1 MIILNTKETDM
12 KKIIYIIAIAV
23 AIMCPLFEG
32 AAQVAKKPTIMIVPA
47 ADWCQRNGYTDA
59 SGNCDYGKALSNKDM
74 LSAIASMGDL
84 MVAENYPM
92 LSLEQALSNA
102 ETEEV
107 YSMLLTSKGDGMIVE
122 SETDRLSR
130 YGGAD
135 IMLSMSLD
143 EVKKGPNK
151 SIEFRVTSTDA
162 ASGKILHGDVGRSRN
177 SCASPG
183 LLVKESMH
191 DLMPTFYERINR
203 HFETMSAEGREGS
216 VVFMIADDCPLHM
229 ESVVTVNGDEGEL
242 AEYIEYWLDE
252 NCVKGAHSQPQKSR
266 TRLAFNQMKMPLFGK
281 GKFGNKPKALDAS
294 SFIKG
299 LEKDLVSFGISMS
312 TTPIGIGKVLV
323 TLGSAD

>member
-1 MIILNTKETDM
+1 M
-12 KKIIYIIAIAV
+12 KKFFYIFTAFFV
-23 AIMCPLFEG
+23 MLFPCLEG
-32 AAQVAKKPTIMIVPA
+32 SAQVAKKPTIMIVPA
-47 ADWCQRNGYTDA
+47 VDWCQRNGYTDS
-59 SGNCDYGKALSNKDM
+59 SGNCDYSKALSNTDM

-84 MVAENYPM
+84 MAAENYPM
-92 LSLEQALSNA
+92 LSLEQALANA
-102 ETEEV
+102 DTEEV
-107 YSMLLTSKGDGMIVE
+107 FSMLVTSKGDGMIVE

-143 EVKKGPNK
+143 EVKRGPNK

-162 ASGKILHGDVGRSRN
+162 ASGKILHGDVGRSRS
-177 SCASPG
+177 SCASTG
-183 LLVKESMH
+183 MLVKESMH
-191 DLMPTFYERINR
+191 DLMPTFYERINH
-203 HFETMSAEGREGS
+203 HFETMAAEGREGS

-229 ESVVTVNGDEGEL
+229 ESIVCKDGDEGEL

-252 NCVKGAHSQPQKSR
+252 NCIKGVHSQPQKSR

-281 GKFGNKPKALDAS
+281 GKFGAKPKALDAN

-299 LEKDLVSFGISMS
+299 MEKDLASFGVSMS

-323 TLGSAD
+323 TLGSAE

>member
-1 MIILNTKETDM
+1 MIILNSKVIDM
-12 KKIIYIIAIAV
+12 NKIFIILSVIASLV
-23 AIMCPLFEG
+23 YPHIDGL
-32 AAQVAKKPTIMIVPA
+32 AQVAKKPTIMIVPA
-47 ADWCQRNGYTDA
+47 ADWCQRNGYTDG
-59 SGNCDYGKALSNKDM
+59 SGNCDYSKALSNPDM

-84 MVAENYPM
+84 MAAENYPM
-92 LSLEQALSNA
+92 LSLEQALANA
-102 ETEEV
+102 DTEEV

-122 SETDRLSR
+122 SEIDRLSR
-130 YGGAD
+130 YGAAD

-143 EVKKGPNK
+143 QVKKGPNK

-183 LLVKESMH
+183 MLVKESMH
-191 DLMPTFYERINR
+191 DLMPTFYDRINR
-203 HFETMSAEGREGS
+203 HFENMASEGREGS

-229 ESVVTVNGDEGEL
+229 ESTVSVNGDEGEL

-252 NCVKGAHSQPQKSR
+252 NCIKGSHSQPQKSR

-281 GKFGNKPKALDAS
+281 GKFGSKQRALDAS

-299 LEKDLVSFGISMS
+299 MEKDLASFGISMS
-312 TTPIGIGKVLV
+312 TVPVGIGKVLV
-323 TLGSAD
+323 TLGSAE